1 MATKIRVTNGPDA
14 GREFIVQRQRVL
26 IGAEADADIRLND
39 TQLQG
44 HVVVEY
50 RNAAYHVINMLRYPI
65 WLDGEALAI
74 NDRRVWYDQGNLQPS
89 AVTSLVLITD
99 HSVIDP
105 EDQRRVIETDAD
117 RNRWTVQ
124 TSWIIAAALVIAAIL
139 VLAGA
144 GSSRNR
150 QSGTAP
156 LSASA
161 VRRESQRVLE
171 TLADETFRNIARR
184 RGVDIEWR
192 QLYDTL
198 ISARLA
204 EARSDRSAVA
214 GDYRRVRETARR
226 LTEAFGPPTG
236 AQTPAGVNDDS
247 IREVLLMAERLAS
260 QKLLE
265 YD

>member
-1 MATKIRVTNGPDA
+1 LATKIRVTNGPDA

-26 IGAEADADIRLND
+26 IGAEADADIRLSD

-74 NDRRVWYDQGNLQPS
+74 NDRRVWYDQGSLQPS

-124 TSWIIAAALVIAAIL
+124 TSWVIAAALVVVAL
-139 VLAGA
+139 MVLAGA
-144 GSSRNR
+144 GATRNR
-150 QSGTAP
+150 RSGTAP
-156 LSASA
+156 LTVSAM
-161 VRRESQRVLE
+161 RRESQRVLE
-171 TLADETFRNIARR
+171 TLADETFRNIAQR
-184 RGVDIEWR
+184 RGVEVEWR
-192 QLYDTL
+192 QLSDSL

-204 EARSDRSAVA
+204 EARMDRPAAAS
-214 GDYRRVRETARR
+214 DYRRVRETARD
-226 LTEAFGPPTG
+226 LVEVFGPATG

-247 IREVLLMAERLAS
+247 IREVLQMAERIAS